1 MKRQIKNARLFFFQ
15 YRATRIKTGKCI
27 DPVRINKTLGSIRS
41 FHFSPS
47 ITQFPA
53 KRASNWFPFSASSL
67 IPSTMRIVMRNS
79 AARRDV
85 WLCAMRIRI
94 HHKDVEHSVN
104 EFHAFTSPPPIARS
118 SVGPWNSNLK
128 GVWRPLLGVYASIRP
143 IDRPNRTRSLASIL
157 PLFLSLK
164 LSNVRYID
172 RTFLHFT
179 HHIGLWRFWYDAMYF
194 FFFFNV
200 FFPVPADR

>member
-1 MKRQIKNARLFFFQ
+1 MHDSFFSISRDSNKNREVHWPGQ
-15 YRATRIKTGKCI
+15 NKQDTRF
-27 DPVRINKTLGSIRS
+27 D
-41 FHFSPS
+41 
-47 ITQFPA
+47 
-53 KRASNWFPFSASSL
+53 SL
-67 IPSTMRIVMRNS
+67 ISFFPKHHSVPSETGIELIPVFRIEPDPINEMRIVMRNS

-143 IDRPNRTRSLASIL
+143 IDRPNRTRSLASIS

-200 FFPVPADR
+200 FFPMPADR